1 MTTEAVTFSKN
12 IRKRSTGDK
21 TFAKSNKDL
30 RRFRHFIEHSNWDE
44 VILVHEEWIDIMCV
58 VIIIVASLYFIP
70 IVLAMLFLR

>member
-21 TFAKSNKDL
+21 TLAKSSYYL
-30 RRFRHFIEHSNWDE
+30 RRFRHFVEHSDWDE

-70 IVLAMLFLR
+70 IFLAMLFLR